1 MTEKRY
7 SEAIDRLTWEIT
19 AAIHA
24 HLEEIQRVWAR
35 VLGISRSQ
43 WMILMAISD
52 LDDGSGVP
60 VKTVAKILH
69 VDGSF
74 VTTQS
79 NLLEKIKLVRR
90 RPCRM
95 DGRVVRL
102 FLSDRALKLL
112 ARESERNQAVTDSVF
127 TDFEEGE
134 LNKLVTQLT
143 LLERRAREGKVKT
156 VDRVVSLDLSARG
169 RSSQGTGCSR

>member
-1 MTEKRY
+1 MSSTKSITEKRY

-19 AAIHA
+19 AIHA

-52 LDDGSGVP
+52 LDEGSGVP

-90 RPCRM
+90 QPCRM

-102 FLSDRALKLL
+102 FLSDRALTLL

-134 LNKLVTQLT
+134 LNKFVTQLT
-143 LLERRAREGKVKT
+143 LLGQRLEKAKLR
-156 VDRVVSLDLSARG
+156 LSIEF
-169 RSSQGTGCSR
+169 

>member
-1 MTEKRY
+1 MSTTESITEKRY

-19 AAIHA
+19 AIQA
-24 HLEEIQRVWAR
+24 HLEKIQRVWAR

-52 LDDGSGVP
+52 LDEGNGVP
-60 VKTVAKILH
+60 VKAVAKLLRVH
-69 VDGSF
+69 GSF
-74 VTTQS
+74 VTTQA

-95 DGRVVRL
+95 DGRIVRL

-143 LLERRAREGKVKT
+143 LLARRLEKARL
-156 VDRVVSLDLSARG
+156 RLSIEL
-169 RSSQGTGCSR
+169 

>member
-1 MTEKRY
+1 MSSTKSITEKRY

-19 AAIHA
+19 AIQA
-24 HLEEIQRVWAR
+24 HLENIQRVWAR

-52 LDDGSGVP
+52 LDEGNGVP
-60 VKTVAKILH
+60 VKTVAKLLRVH
-69 VDGSF
+69 GSF

-95 DGRVVRL
+95 DGRIVRL

-112 ARESERNQAVTDSVF
+112 ALESERNQAVTDSVF

-143 LLERRAREGKVKT
+143 LLERRLEKAKLK
-156 VDRVVSLDLSARG
+156 LSIEL
-169 RSSQGTGCSR
+169 

>member
-1 MTEKRY
+1 MSSTKSITEKRY

-19 AAIHA
+19 AIQA
-24 HLEEIQRVWAR
+24 HLENIQRVWAR

-52 LDDGSGVP
+52 LDEGNGVP
-60 VKTVAKILH
+60 VKTVAKLLRVH
-69 VDGSF
+69 GSF

-95 DGRVVRL
+95 DGRIVRL

-143 LLERRAREGKVKT
+143 LLERRLEKAKLK
-156 VDRVVSLDLSARG
+156 LSIEL
-169 RSSQGTGCSR
+169 

>member
-1 MTEKRY
+1 VSSTKSITEKRY

-19 AAIHA
+19 AIHA

-52 LDDGSGVP
+52 LDEGSGVP

-90 RPCRM
+90 QPCRM

-102 FLSDRALKLL
+102 FLSDRALTLL

-134 LNKLVTQLT
+134 LNKFVTQLT
-143 LLERRAREGKVKT
+143 LLGQRLEKAKLR
-156 VDRVVSLDLSARG
+156 LSIEF
-169 RSSQGTGCSR
+169 

>member
-19 AAIHA
+19 AIHA

-74 VTTQS
+74 ATTQS

-102 FLSDRALKLL
+102 FLSDRALKLP

-127 TDFEEGE
+127 TDFEEAE
-134 LNKLVTQLT
+134 LNKLIAQLT
-143 LLERRAREGKVKT
+143 LLERRLKT
-156 VDRVVSLDLSARG
+156 AKLRVTLEL
-169 RSSQGTGCSR
+169 